1 LLLRNPHH
9 PSMMLHQ
16 PGLLGS
22 PAAYPPTFSSG
33 LSLGQQPFQGWL

>member
-22 PAAYPPTFSSG
+22 PATYPPTFSSG
-33 LSLGQQPFQGWL
+33 LSLQQPFQGWL